1 MASVK
6 IDIPG
11 IGLVEAENAA
21 SEQTL
26 REILRALGGRRVG
39 LGPNQGQGQGID
51 PKTGKNV
58 EDLGRASEYAG
69 GEVTTFAGKVKSAAA
84 GLGNLITAVFTSTAG
99 AASNLAEELINGGN
113 TLTDF
118 ARHLPIPYLTKFTGL
133 IDNQTELFRELSSSG
148 ATFGN
153 NMFEVIRVAGNAAI
167 PLQDFAQLVASNAEQ
182 LRLFGPSVASGAQ
195 QFATLSKQFRQGAA
209 GQRLMQIGFTTQ
221 ELNENLINF
230 NEILFLSGRAQKMTS
245 AELVAGT
252 AEYSMELDKIAKLT
266 GKSRKA
272 LEDESK
278 QRNRDL
284 RVQLAISQ
292 LGPKFELALKQ
303 ASAGSERFQAALV
316 DVSDGLA
323 QDPLTRILSV
333 QSEAF
338 KRDAQNIQNMD
349 ADTRNN
355 FFKAVEQDIRKV
367 FADMPRSQVDAL
379 IRQGGPMGELAGL
392 AGEMAHLRMTTEGAA
407 SQVDMEQAARDK
419 ATESFTTLAETINDL
434 RGTIQVELINSQIF
448 QDLKNGLASII
459 PDLDEGKSLL
469 DKAMEVMEPF
479 FKYMNETWQWIKTDG
494 YNMMVDNM
502 TQAWTWMKTDG
513 LKMIQDGFNTAMGWW
528 NSIDYQA
535 IKNSFLSGWNTI
547 KDFWDNLPS
556 LDDIEKKFDEML
568 QKLKDMIPD
577 IPTIEDIRKEIN
589 EGIERLKDAIPTV
602 EDMKQALTDLKDY
615 FIKQLKMV
623 LDFLL
628 PDLPS
633 LEDAKNAL
641 DKAQKSVSE
650 FAESTKETAK
660 EGLETVSAYGNKAL
674 EFGKSIIN
682 DPLQFFRSKDDS
694 EVEPNVKKDTKEK
707 MVFDNENKTTMG
719 GNDITGSINNSMLE
733 ALREQTRVLKK
744 LQKQSSNNLVQ

>member
-1 MASVK
+1 M
-6 IDIPG
+6 
-11 IGLVEAENAA
+11 
-21 SEQTL
+21 
-26 REILRALGGRRVG
+26 
-39 LGPNQGQGQGID
+39 
-51 PKTGKNV
+51 
-58 EDLGRASEYAG
+58 
-69 GEVTTFAGKVKSAAA
+69 
-84 GLGNLITAVFTSTAG
+84 
-99 AASNLAEELINGGN
+99 
-113 TLTDF
+113 
-118 ARHLPIPYLTKFTGL
+118 
-133 IDNQTELFRELSSSG
+133 
-148 ATFGN
+148 
-153 NMFEVIRVAGNAAI
+153 
-167 PLQDFAQLVASNAEQ
+167 
-182 LRLFGPSVASGAQ
+182 ASGAQ

-407 SQVDMEQAARDK
+407 SQVDKEQAARDK

-434 RGTIQVELINSQIF
+434 RGTIQVELIDSKIF
-448 QDLKNGLASII
+448 QDFKNGLASICLLYTS
-459 PDLDEGKSLL
+459 DAADE
-469 DKAMEVMEPF
+469 
-479 FKYMNETWQWIKTDG
+479 
-494 YNMMVDNM
+494 
-502 TQAWTWMKTDG
+502 
-513 LKMIQDGFNTAMGWW
+513 
-528 NSIDYQA
+528 
-535 IKNSFLSGWNTI
+535 
-547 KDFWDNLPS
+547 
-556 LDDIEKKFDEML
+556 
-568 QKLKDMIPD
+568 
-577 IPTIEDIRKEIN
+577 
-589 EGIERLKDAIPTV
+589 
-602 EDMKQALTDLKDY
+602 
-615 FIKQLKMV
+615 
-623 LDFLL
+623 
-628 PDLPS
+628 
-633 LEDAKNAL
+633 
-641 DKAQKSVSE
+641 
-650 FAESTKETAK
+650 
-660 EGLETVSAYGNKAL
+660 
-674 EFGKSIIN
+674 
-682 DPLQFFRSKDDS
+682 
-694 EVEPNVKKDTKEK
+694 
-707 MVFDNENKTTMG
+707 
-719 GNDITGSINNSMLE
+719 
-733 ALREQTRVLKK
+733 
-744 LQKQSSNNLVQ
+744 

>member
-1 MASVK
+1 MAVR

-11 IGLVEAENAA
+11 IGEVEAQNAA

-26 REILRALGGRRVG
+26 REILRALGGRRTT

-58 EDLGRASEYAG
+58 EDLGRASEYAS
-69 GEVTTFAGKVKSAAA
+69 GEVTTFAGRVKSAAA
-84 GLGNLITAVFTSTAG
+84 GLGNLITAVFTSTVG
-99 AASNLAEELINGGN
+99 AASNLTEELINGGN
-113 TLTDF
+113 TLSDF

-407 SQVDMEQAARDK
+407 SQVDKEQAARDK

-434 RGTIQVELINSQIF
+434 RGTIQVELIDSKIF
-448 QDLKNGLASII
+448 QDFKNGLASII
-459 PDLDEGKSLL
+459 PDLDESRDLYKKIKEVLQPYL
-469 DKAMEVMEPF
+469 DGLSDLWEW
-479 FKYMNETWQWIKTDG
+479 TKTDG
-494 YNMMVDNM
+494 YNMMVDGM
-502 TQAWTWMKTDG
+502 SKAWNWMKTDG

-535 IKNSFLSGWNTI
+535 IKNSFLAGWKTI

-568 QKLKDMIPD
+568 QKLKDMIPE

-602 EDMKQALTDLKDY
+602 EDMKQALIDLKDY
-615 FIKQLKMV
+615 FIKQLKAV

-641 DKAQKSVSE
+641 DKAQTKVSE

-660 EGLETVSAYGNKAL
+660 EGINAIGEFANKGL
-674 EFGKSIIN
+674 NFGKSIIN

-707 MVFDNENKTTMG
+707 MVFDNESKTTMG